1 MNKNFAYISIIS
13 LLSSCQY
20 FDLEQKSN
28 DDSRLIASVYNINLY
43 EKDIIDLIPTN
54 STKEDSLLLV
64 KSIVNSWAKQQL
76 LLKKAEDNLIREDRD
91 KNIRLVQ
98 DYRRGLLVNG
108 YKERLIKQRLDTLIS
123 EEEIENYYDANKQN
137 FRLNEELIK
146 IRYLH
151 FGIDILNRKTI
162 VKLFKSEDY
171 DDLAALQNQE
181 LNFKGLSLNDSTW
194 VKVDNVLLEISKFIE
209 YPREKLLKKI
219 KFIQKEDSLGIYLV
233 AVKDVLKKNDIAPI
247 NYISPT
253 VKQIILHR
261 RKLELIRKIE
271 KTLIDDAIQNKNF
284 KEY

>member
-28 DDSRLIASVYNINLY
+28 DYSRLIASVYNINLY
-43 EKDIIDLIPTN
+43 EKDVIDLIPTN

-76 LLKKAEDNLIREDRD
+76 LLKKAEDNLTREDRD

-194 VKVDNVLLEISKFIE
+194 VKVDDVLLEISKFIE

>member
-76 LLKKAEDNLIREDRD
+76 LLKKAEDNLTREDRD

-194 VKVDNVLLEISKFIE
+194 VKVDDVLLEISKFIE